1 MGASEGADLRTR
13 RRSGCLGGD
22 SAPRVSRRSMLS
34 FMAASSPEKQRYETE
49 EWFRLQGLP
58 YFVKPRDRSKH
69 LLARCAP
76 ALLFFAL
83 FGLGWAISS
92 HFSIMTDDAD
102 ELSDF
107 KLALFFGIL
116 ALITLGPLIIALVAN
131 RFLRHRTLL
140 ARSTAILSIVL
151 LLIVNQLV
159 MLGAAPADWWQGALE
174 NVLPLIA
181 VLLLTWLGIGSLLG
195 WSLRAAIRQLSAIWL
210 LAAIA
215 LPLLILV
222 VISVFY
228 AQEFWQMAAALQRG
242 QIFWLIVFLLGIGM
256 LFVIYSTR
264 KELRDMPETLTP
276 DLSASELLGSS
287 PQTPLRQGSWQKLG
301 GAERVNVVFIM
312 VLAQCIQ
319 VLIFGMLVF
328 AFIMALNALSIPPQL
343 AVQWAGK
350 PETNLQI
357 FGFGLPVPEVPV
369 RVAAFLSAIAA
380 LNFVVSIN
388 TSKDYRD
395 AFFDPLI
402 LQTQQALSVQ
412 AGYQAGLAAELDA
425 TGQATGAAARGR
437 PAGTVESRAEAVAAA
452 EETSKL
458 APGRTA
464 TTTETMQ
471 GQQPD
476 SEAATGDRPAPAQ
489 SESTVSAPDDIVEP

>member
-1 MGASEGADLRTR
+1 
-13 RRSGCLGGD
+13 
-22 SAPRVSRRSMLS
+22 
-34 FMAASSPEKQRYETE
+34 MAARSPEKQRYETE

-83 FGLGWAISS
+83 FGLAWAIAS
-92 HFSIMTDDAD
+92 HFSIMREDAD

-107 KLALFFGIL
+107 EEMVFLGVLGLIVL
-116 ALITLGPLIIALVAN
+116 VPLIVALIAN
-131 RFLRHRTLL
+131 RLLRGRTLW
-140 ARSTAILSIVL
+140 ARSTAIVAIFVL
-151 LLIVNQLV
+151 LVVNQLV
-159 MLGAAPADWWQGALE
+159 MLGASAADWWQGALE
-174 NVLPLIA
+174 NVVPLLL

-242 QIFWLIVFLLGIGM
+242 QIFWLILFLLGIGM

-276 DLSASELLGSS
+276 DPSDAEFAGLDRRSL
-287 PQTPLRQGSWQKLG
+287 QRQGSWQKLG
-301 GAERVNVVFIM
+301 RPEQVNVVFIM

-319 VLIFGMLVF
+319 VLIFGTLVF

-343 AVQWAGK
+343 AVQWAGR

-402 LQTQQALSVQ
+402 LQTQKALAVQ
-412 AGYQAGLAAELDA
+412 AGYQADLARESNEAEESPAAEPEQKSD
-425 TGQATGAAARGR
+425 GGPQTGAAQLSG
-437 PAGTVESRAEAVAAA
+437 
-452 EETSKL
+452 
-458 APGRTA
+458 
-464 TTTETMQ
+464 
-471 GQQPD
+471 
-476 SEAATGDRPAPAQ
+476 
-489 SESTVSAPDDIVEP
+489 PDDIVEP